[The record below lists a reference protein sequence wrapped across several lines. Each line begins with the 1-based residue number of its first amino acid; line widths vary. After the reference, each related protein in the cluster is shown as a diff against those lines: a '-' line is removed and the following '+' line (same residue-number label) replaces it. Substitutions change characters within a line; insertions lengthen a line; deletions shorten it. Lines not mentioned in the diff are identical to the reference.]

1 MWSNVLLWCSHNSL
15 HASSILFLD
24 FVDRPALHCF
34 GCGIIGDYTLC
45 DASGVIYRFRMISV
59 SPHCAKSCDKNC
71 SSHTYLTIGSSKT
84 CSTFLLDSDVVLPF
98 LLARLLGPGE
108 GVGGCAACTVACY
121 SCSFG

>member
-84 CSTFLLDSDVVLPF
+84 CSTFLLDSSLFSSLVSWGLEKG
-98 LLARLLGPGE
+98 A
-108 GVGGCAACTVACY
+108 GGCAACTVACY